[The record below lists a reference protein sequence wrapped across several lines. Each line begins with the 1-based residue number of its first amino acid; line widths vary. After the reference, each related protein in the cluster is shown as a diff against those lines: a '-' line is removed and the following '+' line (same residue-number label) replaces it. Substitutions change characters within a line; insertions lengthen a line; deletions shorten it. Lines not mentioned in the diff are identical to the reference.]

1 MPIEKV
7 SGGAIHKLLK
17 KFQNKNINSENKI
30 NLIKILISYKLKNK
44 IK

>member
-7 SGGAIHKLLK
+7 SGGANYKLLK

-30 NLIKILISYKLKNK
+30 NLIKILIN
-44 IK
+44 